1 MGKKTLCAATLLA
14 CLMLCAAAKAQGLS
28 VVLPDAVRPYQPA
41 EVAVDA
47 PRPGRLTLLIWNE
60 AGPQLPLCEDLPVEA
75 GRNTLVW
82 DATSYGGMPLRAG
95 RYHLLL
101 RLAGEDG
108 RREAAQA
115 FVTVERPAAALIYAL
130 PSGETLYHRRSEPW
144 FVDCAVTG
152 AGVVRL
158 ECYADEG
165 LTQRFASIR
174 KKLEGSGRFRI
185 AWNGEADGRKAS
197 EGRYWMRACLEGRE
211 EDAIVFPLEIRNG
224 REPAPELG
232 PTGPLLPDLRDDESL
247 WQAMLTPV
255 AVVDIE
261 AEDHQPLY
269 LAPDPDSGVVG
280 QVHGQSQAVE
290 VVEIGAR
297 YTLVRAWRHEDGAF
311 VEGYVPTRKLKMVL
325 PGTRYGVVIDK
336 TAQTLTVYEA
346 GKPVGRARVSTGLK
360 AADKAFRETRAGA
373 FLTTDR
379 LVSFDSGGYQ
389 CDYPIRI
396 DGGNLLHQVGYQER
410 ADGMADFSDQSAQ
423 LGQRASEGCVR
434 VDWRTDDEYTVNAY
448 WLWTHLPW
456 RTKVLVLP

>member
-1 MGKKTLCAATLLA
+1 MRKKTLCAAMLLA
-14 CLMLCAAAKAQGLS
+14 CLLLCAGAKAQGLS
-28 VVLPDAVRPYQPA
+28 VALPEAMRPYQQA
-41 EVAVDA
+41 EVGVNA
-47 PRPGRLTLLIWNE
+47 PRPGRLTIQIWND
-60 AGPQLPLCEDLPVEA
+60 AGPQLPMCEDLSVEA
-75 GRNTLVW
+75 GRSTFGW

-95 RYHLLL
+95 RYHLLI
-101 RLAGEDG
+101 RLTGEDG
-108 RREAAQA
+108 LHDTAHA

-130 PSGETLYHRRSEPW
+130 PSGETLYHRRTEPW

-152 AGVVRL
+152 AGVVCL
-158 ECYADEG
+158 ECYADED

-185 AWNGEADGRKAS
+185 AWNGESSGRKAP
-197 EGRYWMRACLEGRE
+197 EGRYWMRAYLEGRE
-211 EDAIVFPLEIRNG
+211 ADAIVFPLEIQNG
-224 REPAPELG
+224 REPVPELG
-232 PTGPLLPDLRDDESL
+232 PTGPLLPDIRDDENL

-261 AEDHQPLY
+261 AEDHQRLY
-269 LAPDPDSGVVG
+269 LAPDPDSDVVG

-290 VVEIGAR
+290 VVETGAR
-297 YTLVRAWRHEDGAF
+297 YTLVRAWRHEDGAP
-311 VEGYVPTRKLKMVL
+311 VEGYVPTKKLKMVL
-325 PGTRYGVVIDK
+325 PSTRYGVVIDK
-336 TAQTLTVYEA
+336 SAQTLTVYEA

-360 AADKAFRETRAGA
+360 APDKAFRETRAGA

-379 LVSFDSGGYQ
+379 LVSFDSGGYR

-396 DGGNLLHQVGYQER
+396 DGGNLLHQVGYLER
-410 ADGMADFSDQSAQ
+410 ADGMADFSDQTAQ

-434 VDWRTDDEYTVNAY
+434 VDWRTDDEYTINAY

>member
-261 AEDHQPLY
+261 AEDHQRLY

-290 VVEIGAR
+290 VVETGAR

-325 PGTRYGVVIDK
+325 PGMRYGVVIDK

-360 AADKAFRETRAGA
+360 APDKAFRETRAGA

-379 LVSFDSGGYQ
+379 LVSFDSGGYR

>member
-185 AWNGEADGRKAS
+185 AWNGEADGRKAP

-261 AEDHQPLY
+261 AEDHQRLY

-290 VVEIGAR
+290 VVETGAR

-379 LVSFDSGGYQ
+379 LVSFDNGGYQ

>member
-185 AWNGEADGRKAS
+185 AWNGEADGRKAP

-224 REPAPELG
+224 REPAPALG

-261 AEDHQPLY
+261 AEDHQCLY

-290 VVEIGAR
+290 VVETGAR
-297 YTLVRAWRHEDGAF
+297 YTLVRAWRHEDGAP

-389 CDYPIRI
+389 CDYPSRI

>member
-14 CLMLCAAAKAQGLS
+14 CLMLCAAARAQGLS

-174 KKLEGSGRFRI
+174 KRLEGSGRFRI
-185 AWNGEADGRKAS
+185 AWNGEADGRKAP

-261 AEDHQPLY
+261 AEDHQCLY

-290 VVEIGAR
+290 VVETGAL
-297 YTLVRAWRHEDGAF
+297 YA
-311 VEGYVPTRKLKMVL
+311 
-325 PGTRYGVVIDK
+325 
-336 TAQTLTVYEA
+336 
-346 GKPVGRARVSTGLK
+346 RARL
-360 AADKAFRETRAGA
+360 AA
-373 FLTTDR
+373 
-379 LVSFDSGGYQ
+379 
-389 CDYPIRI
+389 
-396 DGGNLLHQVGYQER
+396 
-410 ADGMADFSDQSAQ
+410 
-423 LGQRASEGCVR
+423 
-434 VDWRTDDEYTVNAY
+434 
-448 WLWTHLPW
+448 
-456 RTKVLVLP
+456 